1 MSLMDVDVSGVQP
14 SGQGIQDMLKKW
26 DYLAEKQKLQRE
38 KEKLARKEA
47 KLKKFMEKA
56 PILMQEYEENE
67 RKRQEKRRAQENDP
81 LIKLLQS
88 ALEAAQEKANKRRS
102 PSPVLTDN
110 EEEDMSLSEDEEKTS
125 ASGEFIIDYGHRS
138 LTGQKDKPQKLTR
151 RQRRERRM
159 DQKKAE
165 MEYRKKMESEKGQK
179 STSEKDSRDE
189 LTDMLKSSLK
199 AVQDHL
205 DEMKKQKPQSQQEQ
219 ASQNP
224 FLQDLMSRVHTHI
237 QAQQGGVS
245 TSIAQ
250 PGSQPGAATSSGL
263 PQKSFT
269 QTSTVTSMEAG
280 SRGPGTS
287 WASQM
292 QPQHG
297 GPVSITPYVPL
308 SSNVSNLPSN
318 TFEYGHSSKSVQP
331 SWGGGY
337 GGDFRAE
344 VSSAAQDQMGEKPV
358 QERTEVFD
366 YGHKSKSETKGNPPA
381 STKDTATASSTQPQS
396 QTDIHSLTIESI
408 SEILQVAKTLQASQ
422 AKIKD
427 TIGKPNT
434 TAQQQKVTQ
443 ENLKRNSVGE
453 LLKNISQSGGN
464 SSQSNKGPANKSVSG
479 QASSGPTGTR
489 MHFHGNQGKNQKA
502 PYVGHQG
509 NQNNLQSN
517 NAAPQ
522 QNREKSES
530 PPVEMFLGMEGSR
543 YERQKQREEE
553 ERRKRMEK
561 NSPVGNFGRQQSRG
575 NNSSSLQ
582 GVGRGSALPG
592 GRSSSSSFGSGQRNS
607 NQSAFGSGG
616 SHSQQHSQQQN
627 RQGHNQNRQ
636 GQNTMNMSSHNTM
649 NRPGQN
655 TIGGFG
661 QNTMN
666 RPGQNMNRQGQN
678 NMGGRGQ
685 NMMNR
690 PGNNAMGGSSQN
702 TMNRPGQNSQ
712 ISPGQMQSR
721 PGQPQQ
727 QRYPGMSQS
736 SMQSKR
742 DAESI
747 TELMTENELQSWEN
761 LQRQLRQSYL
771 EDQISGPTMSAY
783 DQRLKQSNQQ
793 AASSQNQPQ
802 AGSLDW
808 FQQSKQLQMQDRLRR
823 QAAPK
828 GILKGAPTKA
838 SKIWAEEDMEFHS
851 TSQQVAN
858 WGQGAKSF
866 NQGNKGPNSTL
877 VHYANSDS
885 D

>member
-1 MSLMDVDVSGVQP
+1 MDCKIFQW
-14 SGQGIQDMLKKW
+14 I
-26 DYLAEKQKLQRE
+26 YL
-38 KEKLARKEA
+38 
-47 KLKKFMEKA
+47 
-56 PILMQEYEENE
+56 
-67 RKRQEKRRAQENDP
+67 
-81 LIKLLQS
+81 
-88 ALEAAQEKANKRRS
+88 
-102 PSPVLTDN
+102 V
-110 EEEDMSLSEDEEKTS
+110 
-125 ASGEFIIDYGHRS
+125 
-138 LTGQKDKPQKLTR
+138 
-151 RQRRERRM
+151 
-159 DQKKAE
+159 
-165 MEYRKKMESEKGQK
+165 
-179 STSEKDSRDE
+179 
-189 LTDMLKSSLK
+189 
-199 AVQDHL
+199 
-205 DEMKKQKPQSQQEQ
+205 
-219 ASQNP
+219 
-224 FLQDLMSRVHTHI
+224 
-237 QAQQGGVS
+237 
-245 TSIAQ
+245 
-250 PGSQPGAATSSGL
+250 
-263 PQKSFT
+263 
-269 QTSTVTSMEAG
+269 
-280 SRGPGTS
+280 
-287 WASQM
+287 
-292 QPQHG
+292 
-297 GPVSITPYVPL
+297 
-308 SSNVSNLPSN
+308 
-318 TFEYGHSSKSVQP
+318 
-331 SWGGGY
+331 
-337 GGDFRAE
+337 
-344 VSSAAQDQMGEKPV
+344 
-358 QERTEVFD
+358 
-366 YGHKSKSETKGNPPA
+366 
-381 STKDTATASSTQPQS
+381 DTATASSTQPQS

-543 YERQKQREEE
+543 YERQKKREEE

-690 PGNNAMGGSSQN
+690 PGNNAMGGLSQN

-712 ISPGQMQSR
+712 ISPGQMQNR

-828 GILKGAPTKA
+828 GILKGGRMLALA
-838 SKIWAEEDMEFHS
+838 YCS
-851 TSQQVAN
+851 TV
-858 WGQGAKSF
+858 
-866 NQGNKGPNSTL
+866 
-877 VHYANSDS
+877 
-885 D
+885 